1 MTDWDWFLSSE
12 AGRDRILRGE
22 IEGLQQRASSANAQ
36 SARLSS
42 QLTQLQGSMET
53 RLKALSAAFDAY
65 VELGDVREQLDGCPD
80 TSAVRRDA
88 VLAIDVLSR
97 GGVPDPV
104 EDRGVDYWLAPAVN
118 TVIAL
123 VGGGADPATE
133 RRAVALSPDAE
144 LFVVAAA
151 GALGA
156 GLSVADRV
164 APLLTCD
171 GSLVARQVVLFSAVL
186 AGVYGPRLDAVHPVW
201 RSALDQSGEVWADWV
216 RASSR
221 TVTAIESLRWL
232 SVHLDLALPP
242 LGTDSPPPL
251 DGAAAKDKPVAAA
264 ELHLVGESRDP
275 ADPAVVDPRTGLR
288 AVVVELVGQG
298 IGDEAALLSR
308 SRALRAK
315 IEDPTAPDAE
325 TVEVPHRPVTDVVQE
340 ALLDPSVGP
349 DLRRELVGWVAPG
362 LVAATRQLGVAAQE
376 LAAVEVRVNTEGG
389 ILAVGPEGPDPQRL
403 ARAETTIAELT
414 AAPLNRILAPAV
426 ATGLLV
432 VGAGAVALAG
442 HPRGSQLLLL
452 AAGVAAV
459 VLGYLFVD
467 RRRALQRRGAMSTEL
482 HTALDLGRSQAAEL
496 RQSQQRDAADTAE
509 LARRVITRLE
519 TPDAAEPPRPEV
531 EAAQP

>member
-1 MTDWDWFLSSE
+1 M
-12 AGRDRILRGE
+12 
-22 IEGLQQRASSANAQ
+22 
-36 SARLSS
+36 SS
-42 QLTQLQGSMET
+42 QLTQLQGSLET

-65 VELGDVREQLDGCPD
+65 VELGDVREQLAGYPD

-123 VGGGADPATE
+123 VGGGADPSTE
-133 RRAVALSPDAE
+133 RRAVPPNPDAE

-171 GSLVARQVVLFSAVL
+171 GSLAPRQVVLFSAVL
-186 AGVYGPRLDAVHPVW
+186 AGVYGPRLDAVEPVW
-201 RSALDQSGEVWADWV
+201 RAALDQSGEVWADWV

-221 TVTAIESLRWL
+221 TVTAIESLRWM
-232 SVHLDLALPP
+232 SVYLDPAASLAPGASGSGDRLP
-242 LGTDSPPPL
+242 GR
-251 DGAAAKDKPVAAA
+251 PVLAT
-264 ELHLVGESRDP
+264 ELHLVGESPDP

-288 AVVVELVGQG
+288 AVVVGLVGQG
-298 IGDEAALLSR
+298 MGDEAALLSR

-315 IEDPTAPDAE
+315 IEDPTAPDPE
-325 TVEVPHRPVTDVVQE
+325 TIEVPHRPVTDVVQE
-340 ALLDPSVGP
+340 SLLDPGVGP

-362 LVAATRQLGVAAQE
+362 LVAATRKLDAAAQE
-376 LAAVEVRVNTEGG
+376 PTGAEVRVNAEVG

-403 ARAETTIAELT
+403 VRAESTINDLT

-432 VGAGAVALAG
+432 VGAGVVALTG
-442 HPRGSQLLLL
+442 HPRGAQLLLL

-459 VLGYLFVD
+459 VFGYLFFD
-467 RRRALQRRGAMSTEL
+467 RRRALQRREAMSAEL
-482 HTALDLGRSQAAEL
+482 HTALDRGRSQAGQL
-496 RQSQQRDAADTAE
+496 RQSQQRAAADAAE
-509 LARRVITRLE
+509 LARRVTARLE
-519 TPDAAEPPRPEV
+519 TPDTPEPPRPQV
-531 EAAQP
+531 GAAQP